1 MADRVRTAVI
11 GVGAFG
17 RHHARIYSQLAE
29 AELVAIVDAN
39 PATRAEA
46 AKTYGVPT
54 FAAPDELPA
63 DVEAVSVA
71 VPTQFHHRVAL
82 PLLARG
88 VSVLIEKPMV
98 RRLDEG
104 RELIAAAE
112 KSGAVLQVGHVERFN
127 PAVRALRDHKIVPR
141 YIEAARVAPFPF
153 RSTDV
158 GVVLDLMIHDIDIVL
173 HLAGS
178 PVKSVEAIGVPVLM
192 TTEDIANARIT
203 FENGC
208 VASLTASRVATK
220 SERKVRVFS
229 RDSYLV
235 LDFGRREGYLYKKSP
250 EFTPD
255 KVQALIG
262 QAVAGGKSTLADLQ
276 GRVFTDLLSMERL
289 TIPEGD
295 ALTEEIRDFLRCVRD
310 RSRPAVSGRE
320 GLAAVSVALDVLA
333 AIERAAG

>member
-1 MADRVRTAVI
+1 M
-11 GVGAFG
+11 
-17 RHHARIYSQLAE
+17 
-29 AELVAIVDAN
+29 DAN
-39 PATRAEA
+39 PATREEA
-46 AKTYGVPT
+46 AKTYGVP
-54 FAAPDELPA
+54 AYADPSELPP

-71 VPTQFHHRVAL
+71 VPTQFHHKVAL
-82 PLLARG
+82 PFLERG

-112 KSGAVLQVGHVERFN
+112 RTGAVLQVGHVERFN
-127 PAVRALRDHKIVPR
+127 PAVRALRDHEITPR

-178 PVKSVEAIGVPVLM
+178 AVKSVEAIGVPVLM
-192 TTEDIANARIT
+192 GTEDIANARIT

-229 RDSYLV
+229 KDSYLV
-235 LDFGRREGYLYKKSP
+235 LDFGRREGYFYRKSP
-250 EFTPD
+250 ALTP
-255 KVQALIG
+255 QRTQELIG
-262 QAVAGGKSTLADLQ
+262 QALAGGKGTLADLQ
-276 GRVFTDLLSMERL
+276 GKVFTDLLTMERL

-295 ALTEEIRDFLRCVRD
+295 ALTEEIRDFLRCIRE

-333 AIERAAG
+333 AIERASA

>member
-1 MADRVRTAVI
+1 MRTAVV

-17 RHHARIYSQLAE
+17 KHHARIYSQLPE
-29 AELVAIVDAN
+29 AQLVGVVDAN
-39 PATRAEA
+39 PATREEA
-46 AKTYGVPT
+46 VKAYGCPA
-54 FAAPDELPA
+54 FADPSELPA

-71 VPTQFHHRVAL
+71 VPTQFHHKVAL
-82 PLLARG
+82 PFLRRG
-88 VSVLIEKPMV
+88 ISVLIEKPMV

-153 RSTDV
+153 RATDV

-173 HLAGS
+173 HFAGS
-178 PVKSVEAIGVPVLM
+178 PVKHVEAIGVPVLM
-192 TTEDIANARIT
+192 ATEDIANARIT

-229 RDSYLV
+229 KDSYLV
-235 LDFGRREGYLYKKSP
+235 LDFGKREGYFYRKSP
-250 EFTPD
+250 ELTPETTQ
-255 KVQALIG
+255 KLIG
-262 QAVAGGKSTLADLQ
+262 DAAAAGKASLAEFQGK
-276 GRVFTDLLSMERL
+276 VFTDLLTMERL

-295 ALTEEIRDFLRCVRD
+295 ALTEEIKDFLRCVRERD
-310 RSRPAVSGRE
+310 TPAVSGRE

-333 AIERAAG
+333 AIERGSG

>member
-1 MADRVRTAVI
+1 VPTKL
-11 GVGAFG
+11 
-17 RHHARIYSQLAE
+17 HHA
-29 AELVAIVDAN
+29 VAA
-39 PATRAEA
+39 
-46 AKTYGVPT
+46 
-54 FAAPDELPA
+54 
-63 DVEAVSVA
+63 
-71 VPTQFHHRVAL
+71 

-173 HLAGS
+173 HLAQS
-178 PVKSVEAIGVPVLM
+178 PVTRVEAIGVPVLM
-192 TTEDIANARIT
+192 GTEDIANARLT
-203 FENGC
+203 FANGC
-208 VASLTASRVATK
+208 VATLTASRVATK
-220 SERKVRVFS
+220 SERKVRVFGT
-229 RDSYLV
+229 DSYLV
-235 LDFGRREGYLYKKSP
+235 LDFGRREGYLYTKSP
-250 EFTPD
+250 ALTPG
-255 KVQALIG
+255 KVEELIG
-262 QAVAGGKSTLADLQ
+262 QAVAGGKTTIADLQ
-276 GRVFTDLLSMERL
+276 GKVFSDLLKMEKL

-295 ALTEEIRDFLRCVRD
+295 ALTEEIRDFLRCVRE
-310 RSRPAVSGRE
+310 RATPAVSGRE
-320 GLAAVSVALDVLA
+320 GLEAVSVALDVLA

>member
-1 MADRVRTAVI
+1 MI

-17 RHHARIYSQLAE
+17 RHHARIYSQLPE
-29 AELVAIVDAN
+29 AELVAVVDAN
-39 PATRAEA
+39 PAARADA
-46 AKTYGVPT
+46 AKAYGCATYADPS
-54 FAAPDELPA
+54 ELPGGI
-63 DVEAVSVA
+63 EAVSVA
-71 VPTQFHHRVAL
+71 VPTQFHHSVAL
-82 PLLARG
+82 PLLTRG

-98 RRLDEG
+98 RLLDEG

-112 KSGAVLQVGHVERFN
+112 KSGAILQVGHVERFN

-153 RSTDV
+153 RATDV

-173 HLAGS
+173 HLAAS

-192 TTEDIANARIT
+192 STEDICNARIT

-235 LDFGRREGYLYKKSP
+235 LDFGRREGFLYTKSAGVTP
-250 EFTPD
+250 EKIHEF
-255 KVQALIG
+255 IG
-262 QAVAGGKSTLADLQ
+262 QAVAGGKATIADLQ
-276 GRVFTDLLSMERL
+276 GRVFTDLLHMERL

-295 ALTEEIRDFLRCVRD
+295 ALTEEIKDFLRCVRD
-310 RSRPAVSGRE
+310 RARPAVSGRE
-320 GLAAVSVALDVLA
+320 GLAAVSVALDILA
-333 AIERAAG
+333 AIQRSSG

>member
-1 MADRVRTAVI
+1 MSSRVRAAVI

-17 RHHARIYSQLAE
+17 RHHARIYSQLPE
-29 AELVAIVDAN
+29 AELVAIVDSN
-39 PATRAEA
+39 PATRADA
-46 AKTYGVPT
+46 VKTYGCAA
-54 FAAPDELPA
+54 FADPSELPR

-71 VPTQFHHRVAL
+71 VPTQLHHRVAL
-82 PLLARG
+82 PLLERG

-98 RRLDEG
+98 RLLDEG

-112 KSGAVLQVGHVERFN
+112 KSRAVLQVGHVERFN

-173 HLAGS
+173 HLADS

-192 TTEDIANARIT
+192 STEDIANARIT

-220 SERKVRVFS
+220 SERRVRVFS

-235 LDFGRREGYLYKKSP
+235 LDFARREGYLYRKSP
-250 EFTPD
+250 EMTPG
-255 KVQALIG
+255 KVQELIG
-262 QAVAGGKSTLADLQ
+262 QAVAGGKETIAEFQGKVFSDLIN
-276 GRVFTDLLSMERL
+276 MERL

-295 ALTEEIRDFLRCVRD
+295 ALTEEIKDFLRCVRD
-310 RSRPAVSGRE
+310 RSTPAVSGRE

-333 AIERAAG
+333 AIQRSSG

>member
-1 MADRVRTAVI
+1 V
-11 GVGAFG
+11 
-17 RHHARIYSQLAE
+17 
-29 AELVAIVDAN
+29 VDAN
-39 PATRAEA
+39 EATRAEA
-46 AKTYGVPT
+46 SKAYGVP
-54 FAAPDELPA
+54 ALADPAELPR

-71 VPTQFHHRVAL
+71 VPTKFHHRVAL
-82 PLLARG
+82 PLLERG

-98 RRLDEG
+98 RLLPEG

-112 KSGAVLQVGHVERFN
+112 RSGAILQVGHVERFN
-127 PAVRALRDHKIVPR
+127 PAVRALRDHEIVPR
-141 YIEAARVAPFPF
+141 YIETARVAPFPF

-173 HLAGS
+173 HLAGA
-178 PVKSVEAIGVPVLM
+178 PVKSVEAVGVPVLM
-192 TTEDIANARIT
+192 GTEDIANARLV

-235 LDFGRREGYLYKKSP
+235 LDFGRREGFLYRKSP
-250 EFTPD
+250 ALTPA
-255 KVQALIG
+255 KVEELIG
-262 QAVAGGKSTLADLQ
+262 RALAGGKATIADLQ
-276 GRVFTDLLSMERL
+276 GKVFTDLLSMERL

-295 ALTEEIRDFLRCVRD
+295 ALTEEIRDFLRCVRE

-320 GLAAVSVALDVLA
+320 GLAAVSVALDVLSAIA
-333 AIERAAG
+333 ASD

>member
-1 MADRVRTAVI
+1 MP
-11 GVGAFG
+11 
-17 RHHARIYSQLAE
+17 E
-29 AELVAIVDAN
+29 AELVAIVDADE
-39 PATRAEA
+39 ARRAEA
-46 AKTYGVPT
+46 GKTYGCPT
-54 FAAPDELPA
+54 FADPAELPA

-82 PLLARG
+82 PLLRRG

-112 KSGAVLQVGHVERFN
+112 QSGAVLQVGHVERFN
-127 PAVRALRDHKIVPR
+127 PAVRALRDHEIVPR

-173 HLAGS
+173 HFAGS
-178 PVKSVEAIGVPVLM
+178 PVKRVEAIGVPVLM
-192 TTEDIANARIT
+192 ATEDIANARIT

-229 RDSYLV
+229 KDSYLV
-235 LDFGRREGYLYKKSP
+235 LDFGRREGYLYRKSP
-250 EFTPD
+250 KLTPEMTQQFI
-255 KVQALIG
+255 VEA
-262 QAVAGGKSTLADLQ
+262 AAGGKATLAEFQ
-276 GRVFTDLLSMERL
+276 GKVFTDLLTMERL

-295 ALTEEIRDFLRCVRD
+295 ALTEEIRDFLRCVRE
-310 RSRPAVSGRE
+310 RAKPAVSGRE

>member
-1 MADRVRTAVI
+1 VV

-17 RHHARIYSQLAE
+17 RHHARIYSQLADV
-29 AELVAIVDAN
+29 ELVALVDTN
-39 PATRAEA
+39 PATCEEVGRAF
-46 AKTYGVPT
+46 GVPT
-54 FAAPDELPA
+54 FAAPSDLPA

-71 VPTQFHHRVAL
+71 VPTRLHHEVAL
-82 PLLARG
+82 PLLRRG

-98 RRLDEG
+98 RTLDEG

-127 PAVRALRDHKIVPR
+127 PAVRAMRDHAIVPR
-141 YIEAARVAPFPF
+141 YIEASRVAPFPF

-173 HLAGS
+173 HLADS
-178 PVKSVEAIGVPVLM
+178 PAKSVEAIGVPVLM

-229 RDSYLV
+229 KDSYLV
-235 LDFGRREGYLYKKSP
+235 LDFGRREGYLYRKQADFTQRKVE
-250 EFTPD
+250 EF
-255 KVQALIG
+255 IG

-276 GRVFTDLLSMERL
+276 GKVFTDLLTMERL

-295 ALTEEIRDFLRCVRD
+295 ALTDEIRDFVRCVRD
-310 RSRPAVSGRE
+310 RSTPAVSGRE
-320 GLAAVSVALDVLA
+320 GLAAVSVALDVLT
-333 AIERAAG
+333 AIERAGR

>member
-1 MADRVRTAVI
+1 
-11 GVGAFG
+11 VGAFG

-29 AELVAIVDAN
+29 AELVAVVDSN
-39 PATRAEA
+39 PKTREDA
-46 AKTYGVPT
+46 AKTYGVPA
-54 FAAPDELPA
+54 FAELEDLPA

-71 VPTQFHHRVAL
+71 VPTQLHHDVAL
-82 PLLARG
+82 PLLSRG

-112 KSGAVLQVGHVERFN
+112 KSGAILQVGHVERFN

-178 PVKSVEAIGVPVLM
+178 PVTRVEAIGVPVLM

-235 LDFGRREGYLYKKSP
+235 LDFGRREGYLYRKNADLTQGKVE
-250 EFTPD
+250 EF
-255 KVQALIG
+255 IG

-276 GRVFTDLLSMERL
+276 GKVFTELLSMERL

-295 ALTEEIRDFLRCVRD
+295 ALTEEIRDFLRCVRE
-310 RSRPAVSGRE
+310 RSTPAVSGRE

-333 AIERAAG
+333 AIERTSG

>member
-1 MADRVRTAVI
+1 VV

-17 RHHARIYSQLAE
+17 RHHARIYSQLPE

-39 PATRAEA
+39 PAAREQA
-46 AKTYGVPT
+46 AKAYGVRT
-54 FAAPDELPA
+54 FADPSELPK

-71 VPTQFHHRVAL
+71 VPTQHHHRVAL
-82 PLLARG
+82 PLLQRG

-98 RRLDEG
+98 RLLDEG

-127 PAVRALRDHKIVPR
+127 PAVRALRDHQIVPR

-153 RSTDV
+153 RATDV

-173 HLAGS
+173 HLANS

-192 TTEDIANARIT
+192 STEDICNARLT

-229 RDSYLV
+229 ADSYLV
-235 LDFGRREGYLYKKSP
+235 LDFGRREGYLYTKSP
-250 EFTPD
+250 ALTPGRIQEF
-255 KVQALIG
+255 IG
-262 QAVAGGKSTLADLQ
+262 QAVAGGKETIADLQ
-276 GRVFTDLLSMERL
+276 GKVFTDLLKMERL

-310 RSRPAVSGRE
+310 RTKPAVSGRE

-333 AIERAAG
+333 AMERGAG